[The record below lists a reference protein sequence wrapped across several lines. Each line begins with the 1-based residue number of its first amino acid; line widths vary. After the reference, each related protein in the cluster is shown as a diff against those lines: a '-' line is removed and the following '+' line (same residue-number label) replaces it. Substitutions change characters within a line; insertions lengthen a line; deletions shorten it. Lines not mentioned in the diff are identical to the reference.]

1 MSQISNFQSLN
12 HFSSNFE
19 MSNKEY
25 FKMEWNARLMQF
37 RRLMIHKVETPFGRK
52 KPSGFLKWD
61 VPRVCGLRIDNE
73 CLHHRAEQ
81 SEQKKW
87 SFEVGSDS
95 SSPFS
100 FLIDLSRTIRISPW
114 DYILKLTSIKTTAFI
129 LFYSLNICQ
138 SSWYSRLRSAYF
150 RLFGNNYPSS
160 WYYVS

>member
-25 FKMEWNARLMQF
+25 FKMKWNARLMQF
-37 RRLMIHKVETPFGRK
+37 RRLMIYKVETPFGRK
-52 KPSGFLKWD
+52 KPSGFWKWD

-87 SFEVGSDS
+87 SLEVGSDS
-95 SSPFS
+95 SSPF
-100 FLIDLSRTIRISPW
+100 LISHRSLQDNSYFTLRLHSQTFFNKNDSSHFVLFSKHMPKLMISTIKIS
-114 DYILKLTSIKTTAFI
+114 
-129 LFYSLNICQ
+129 LFSSL
-138 SSWYSRLRSAYF
+138 RK
-150 RLFGNNYPSS
+150 
-160 WYYVS
+160 